1 MKKGEIWIVNVPG
14 LGGHAQQGIRP
25 ALIVAAPKL
34 PVVIVIPCTSN
45 LQALRFP
52 HTLRIAASKQNGLTT
67 PSVALAF
74 QLLAID
80 RRCVQ
85 QKIGTLEKP
94 LLAHVD
100 TALRE
105 LLAL

>member
-1 MKKGEIWIVNVPG
+1 MKKGELWIVNVPA
-14 LGGHAQQGIRP
+14 LGGHAQQGTRP
-25 ALIVAAPKL
+25 ALVVAAPKL

-52 HTLRIAASKQNGLTT
+52 HTLRIEVSKQNGLTT

-80 RRCVQ
+80 QRFVQ
-85 QKIGTLEKP
+85 QKIGMLEKP
-94 LLAHVD
+94 LLTQVD
-100 TALRE
+100 AALRV
-105 LLAL
+105 LLSL

>member
-1 MKKGEIWIVNVPG
+1 MRKGDLWIVHIPG
-14 LGGHAQQGIRP
+14 LGGHTQQGTRR
-25 ALIVAAPKL
+25 ALVVAAPKL
-34 PVVIVIPCTSN
+34 PVVIVMPCTSN

-80 RRCVQ
+80 RRFVQ

-94 LLAHVD
+94 LLAKVD
-100 TALRE
+100 AELQA